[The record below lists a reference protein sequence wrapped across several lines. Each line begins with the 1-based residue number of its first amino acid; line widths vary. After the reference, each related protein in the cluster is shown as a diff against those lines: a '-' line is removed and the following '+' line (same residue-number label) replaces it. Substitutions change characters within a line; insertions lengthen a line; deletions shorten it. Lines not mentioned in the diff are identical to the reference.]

1 MKPTAARTPDAFLG
15 EEETSAREHQNAHMM
30 HGSYGRFAAMI
41 VTSTAIMFVLMYS
54 LVYRLDHVWFA
65 NTRFMMAIYM
75 GAMMAAVMLA
85 FMLGMYRNKT
95 VNGAIFG
102 GAAVVFA
109 VALYL
114 ARSQSTIGDVAYM
127 KAMIPHHSIAILT
140 STRAR
145 ITDPRVRALAD
156 SIIVAQNR
164 EILQMEALI
173 RELEKR

>member
-1 MKPTAARTPDAFLG
+1 MKSTVAHPTEAPPHQKQATAD
-15 EEETSAREHQNAHMM
+15 EHQKDSMM

-85 FMLGMYRNKT
+85 FMRGMYRNKT

-114 ARSQSTIGDVAYM
+114 ARSQSMISDVAYM

-140 STRAR
+140 SSRAR

-156 SIIVAQNR
+156 DIIAAQKR
-164 EILQMEALI
+164 EISQMEALI
-173 RELEKR
+173 HELEQR